1 MKGLCWVAAALVLAL
16 VAPSAALAQK
26 PSVREAVSTYE
37 YTQNMHPLG
46 ILAVFQHAEP
56 ARADVHGQL

>member
-16 VAPSAALAQK
+16 VVPSAALAQQ

-37 YTQNMHPLG
+37 YTQNLHPLG
-46 ILAVFQHAEP
+46 YSPMTAANLP
-56 ARADVHGQL
+56 GQG